1 MKKWVRNTGHYDPA
15 DRLLFIKGEKNQGC
29 GLCLLFDVRVSIKL
43 RLWIGSG
50 IPTTGGLM
58 RENRSGELLPHM
70 RIMRDPYQM
79 LDYCAKTLH
88 LEFLI
93 RFYAQTFFSNYK

>member
-1 MKKWVRNTGHYDPA
+1 
-15 DRLLFIKGEKNQGC
+15 
-29 GLCLLFDVRVSIKL
+29 
-43 RLWIGSG
+43 
-50 IPTTGGLM
+50 M

-93 RFYAQTFFSNYK
+93 RFYAQTFF

>member
-1 MKKWVRNTGHYDPA
+1 MPLIRCQSQYKTETLDW
-15 DRLLFIKGEKNQGC
+15 FWQ
-29 GLCLLFDVRVSIKL
+29 S
-43 RLWIGSG
+43 
-50 IPTTGGLM
+50 TTGGLM

-93 RFYAQTFFSNYK
+93 RFYAQTFF